1 MYVDVALLKVKQ
13 KKTIRHPSQA
23 IMPIAF
29 ARKNGRSVSPSALD
43 GFNDE
48 SSQTKSM
55 PSSPSRSL
63 RIKWT
68 RRRSMP
74 ALCEKSEQLTPLE
87 TVAQDRE
94 KHLGSRPLRRMSSP
108 GLLEAEDDQQETM
121 STTRLKSCM
130 SVSSLQE
137 SLSQGP
143 INEAPSK
150 PKRTVSFHK
159 VEFRN
164 FHRTLGDHPSSRG
177 APITLSWQYD
187 PSHPTLSIDDYET
200 YRPPRR
206 SRSQIYM
213 SSYHREEIL
222 MSENISPAAIRK
234 AKKEVSKVR
243 EQRQKTV
250 ETLHNAPVE
259 EAMESAKRRLKQFV
273 NRSSERKEETMLWKE
288 ASKYAETRVRQKSAI
303 SSPSTTRTIE
313 VLPRKRQEEAEQLE
327 EVQAI
332 SNCQMGQGNDGTFIG
347 EDDDVPL
354 SF

>member
-1 MYVDVALLKVKQ
+1 
-13 KKTIRHPSQA
+13 
-23 IMPIAF
+23 MPIAF
-29 ARKNGRSVSPSALD
+29 TRKNRRSVSPSSLA
-43 GFNDE
+43 GFDDDKHVKA
-48 SSQTKSM
+48 SQTKSM
-55 PSSPSRSL
+55 PSSPSRSI

-87 TVAQDRE
+87 TVVKE
-94 KHLGSRPLRRMSSP
+94 KDEEHGLGRPPVRRMSSP
-108 GLLEAEDDQQETM
+108 GLLEAEDDQQETR

-130 SVSSLQE
+130 SVPSLQE
-137 SLSQGP
+137 SLQGYREETQGP
-143 INEAPSK
+143 INEVSSK
-150 PKRTVSFHK
+150 PKRNVSFHQ

-187 PSHPTLSIDDYET
+187 PSHPALSIDDYET

-222 MSENISPAAIRK
+222 MSENISRAAIRK
-234 AKKEVSKVR
+234 AKKQVSKVR

-273 NRSSERKEETMLWKE
+273 NRSSEKKEEKLLWKE
-288 ASKYAETRVRQKSAI
+288 ASKYAETRVREQSATFPT
-303 SSPSTTRTIE
+303 SSTTME
-313 VLPRKRQEEAEQLE
+313 DSPRKRQEEPEQQE
-327 EVQAI
+327 EIQTIGNSQMWQAD
-332 SNCQMGQGNDGTFIG
+332 NDGFIG
-347 EDDDVPL
+347 EDDDAPL